1 MAPVWIVF
9 IAVLAPVTLGL
20 LSLFLPRP
28 WIERRMVVAGLGP
41 AVAFSLLLVTA
52 LDVRGPLNEAHQA
65 AAHHGGE
72 THHRDGEAVGH
83 DDQKVQAHT
92 ESHQPAAPHDT
103 HAIAPASH
111 DDGLTTGTL
120 DWMPSLHINIA
131 FRTDGLGLFFAL
143 LVSGIGVMIYLY
155 ARGYFGRAGP
165 TSADDLFRFY
175 PTIGFFT
182 TAMLGVVLADYTLL
196 TLLFWEMTS
205 ISSFLLIG
213 WDRYDKKAVKLAMQ
227 AFFTTGLGGMGLFGG
242 VLVFGNAT
250 AALGIGP
257 NGIDPVTGEMVS
269 MGIWRWSEMIAYQSD
284 IIGAITSG
292 SPGLM
297 WAFVLMFIGAGTK
310 SAQFPFHYWLPGAMA
325 APTPV
330 SAFLHSAT
338 MVKAG
343 VFLVGRLFPVFAA
356 LPLFPQIILPL
367 GAVTMFYGAM
377 VALRQH
383 DLKRIFAYT
392 TVSQLGLLMA
402 MYGLGAIPFD
412 YNGHTFAAID
422 FDVTQIANHAF
433 YKAPL
438 FIAAGAIGHVLS
450 RDLTQLNGA
459 FYKHKAICGTMM
471 AAALGLAALP
481 GTISF
486 QAKELF
492 LYSIYHLTV
501 QHPWLWLVMALTVIT
516 AICNVAICVRVWAT
530 LLGLPG
536 GLTEADGDHH
546 HEHHHEHTHEHGLLA
561 NLIWFPGAV
570 IVAFQ
575 FFGGIATPLWNK
587 LFGLFE
593 QPATAINYFQ
603 YKTEGVPTLIY
614 ALTHPGMPLYMS
626 ALAIGGG
633 VVLGLSKL
641 WRDSITDACDKIYP
655 AMYWLAVTGGGK
667 CFRVVQTGNLKH
679 YLLFILFALLGSFGW
694 AAATDPGMFAVF
706 SGEEVGKV
714 MEYWPGVLLGL
725 IVCVTAVLIPM
736 TEKRIVRVLFLG
748 ACGFAV
754 VALYLVYQAPDL
766 ALTQLMFEIIS
777 VILFVIVLRLL
788 PREKKASGMGKWW
801 RIPVATAI
809 GLLFGWMTLI
819 AATTDRDVTNPGN
832 DILGVTLAQH
842 SYGLEEDAFG
852 QPALETAMST
862 DPVVGARGGHGNNI
876 VNVILV
882 DFRGFDT
889 LGEITVLG
897 LAAMGVWSMLP
908 HRPRK
913 RKPGKAAES
922 QPSKSGTPQGGLA

>member
-1 MAPVWIVF
+1 MAPVWMVLV
-9 IAVLAPVTLGL
+9 AVLAPVTLGL

-28 WIERRMVVAGLGP
+28 WIERRMAVAILGP
-41 AVAFSLLLVTA
+41 VIAFALLLTTA
-52 LDVRGPLNEAHQA
+52 ISVRGPLSEARDA
-65 AAHHGGE
+65 ATHHAENRADDSHNDTAHHEDPHEHGAATAG
-72 THHRDGEAVGH
+72 HHG
-83 DDQKVQAHT
+83 
-92 ESHQPAAPHDT
+92 
-103 HAIAPASH
+103 
-111 DDGLTTGTL
+111 DGLTTGTIE
-120 DWMPSLHINIA
+120 WMPSLNINFS
-131 FRTDGLGLFFAL
+131 FRIDGLGLFFAL
-143 LVSGIGVMIYLY
+143 LVSGVGVMIYLY

-182 TAMLGVVLADYTLL
+182 TAMLGVVLADYTIL

-242 VLVFGNAT
+242 ILVFGNAT
-250 AALGIGP
+250 
-257 NGIDPVTGEMVS
+257 
-269 MGIWRWSEMIAYQSD
+269 GIWRWSEMLANTDALRETLMQV
-284 IIGAITSG
+284 G
-292 SPGLM
+292 SNPQLT

-367 GAVTMFYGAM
+367 GAVTMFYGGI
-377 VALRQH
+377 VALQQH

-402 MYGLGAIPFD
+402 MYGLGAIPFE
-412 YNGHTFAAID
+412 YHGHTLAAID

-450 RDLTQLNGA
+450 RDITQLNGA
-459 FYKHKAICGTMM
+459 FYKHPAICGTMM

-492 LYSIYHLTV
+492 LYAIYHAAEVHPGLWVVMGLT
-501 QHPWLWLVMALTVIT
+501 LIT
-516 AICNVAICVRVWAT
+516 AICNVAICVRVWTT
-530 LLGLPG
+530 LLGLPVG
-536 GLTEADGDHH
+536 MKPTEDHHDGHH
-546 HEHHHEHTHEHGLLA
+546 HEHHHEHGLLA
-561 NLIWFPGAV
+561 NLIWFPGAL
-570 IVAFQ
+570 IVSLQ
-575 FFGGIATPLWNK
+575 FLGGIFPNLVWSN
-587 LFGLFE
+587 LFGLLE
-593 QPATAINYFQ
+593 QPATTNNYFAE
-603 YKTEGVPTLIY
+603 TGVPNLLY
-614 ALTHPGMPLYMS
+614 VFTHWSLPLYLS
-626 ALAIGGG
+626 LGAI
-633 VVLGLSKL
+633 VLGVIVGVTKIG
-641 WRDSITDACDKIYP
+641 RGSITDACDKIYP
-655 AMYWLAVTGGGK
+655 AMYWLAVTGGGR
-667 CFRVVQTGNLKH
+667 CFRLIQTGNLKH
-679 YLLFILFALLGSFGW
+679 YMLFIIAALLFGFSW
-694 AAATDPGMFAVF
+694 AVVSDPGMIDVF
-706 SGEEVGKV
+706 HGDEVKRAF
-714 MEYWPGVLLGL
+714 EYWPGVMIGL
-725 IVCVTAVLIPM
+725 IVCATAVLIPM
-736 TEKRIVRVLFLG
+736 TESRIVRVLFLG

-788 PREKKASGMGKWW
+788 PHEKHKVGTGKYW
-801 RIPVATAI
+801 RAPI
-809 GLLFGWMTLI
+809 GLAVGLAFGWMTLV
-819 AATTDRDVTNPGN
+819 AASTDRDQSNPGHEP
-832 DILGVTLAQH
+832 LGHTLAQH
-842 SYGLEEDAFG
+842 SYGLKTDEFG
-852 QPALETAMST
+852 KPTLDTAMSSS
-862 DPVVGARGGHGNNI
+862 DVGARGGHGTNI

-889 LGEITVLG
+889 LGEICVLG

-908 HRPRK
+908 HRPRRKEEDGPSGFVK
-913 RKPGKAAES
+913 RGAA
-922 QPSKSGTPQGGLA
+922 

>member
-1 MAPVWIVF
+1 MAPVWTVF

-41 AVAFSLLLVTA
+41 AVAFVLLLATA
-52 LDVRGPLNEAHQA
+52 IDATSALSDAHQA
-65 AAHHGGE
+65 AKHDHA
-72 THHRDGEAVGH
+72 THSSTH
-83 DDQKVQAHT
+83 DAGDHT
-92 ESHQPAAPHDT
+92 ATA
-103 HAIAPASH
+103 ASH

-120 DWMPSLHINIA
+120 DWMPTLHINIA

-143 LVSGIGVMIYLY
+143 LVSGIGVMVYLY

-242 VLVFGNAT
+242 ILVFGNTT

-257 NGIDPVTGEMVS
+257 MGLDPVTGEVVC
-269 MGIWRWSEMIAYQSD
+269 MGIWRWSEMVAYQSE
-284 IIGAITSG
+284 IIGAITAM

-356 LPLFPQIILPL
+356 LPLFPQVIVPL
-367 GAVTMFYGAM
+367 GAVTMFYGAA

-392 TVSQLGLLMA
+392 TVSQLGLLMT
-402 MYGLGAIPFD
+402 MYGLGALQYTYKD
-412 YNGHTFAAID
+412 HVFAAID

-492 LYSIYHLTV
+492 LYGIYHV
-501 QHPWLWLVMALTVIT
+501 AKDHPWLWLIMGMTVVT
-516 AICNVAICVRVWAT
+516 AIFNVAICVRVWTT

-536 GLTEADGDHH
+536 GLTEADGEHHDDHH
-546 HEHHHEHTHEHGLLA
+546 HEHAHEHGVLA
-561 NLIWFPGAV
+561 NLIWLPGAV
-570 IVAFQ
+570 IVSLQ
-575 FFGGIATPLWNK
+575 FLGGIITPLWNK
-587 LFGLFE
+587 VFGLFE
-593 QPATAINYFQ
+593 QPATAVNYFQ
-603 YKTEGVPTLIY
+603 YKADGVPSLLY
-614 ALTHPGMPLYMS
+614 AVTHPGIPLLMS
-626 ALAIGGG
+626 GIAIGGG
-633 VVLGLSKL
+633 ILLGLSKL
-641 WRDSITDACDKIYP
+641 WRDAITDVCDRIYP
-655 AMYWLAVTGGGK
+655 ALYWLAVTGGGR
-667 CFRVVQTGNLKH
+667 CFRLVQTGNLKH
-679 YLLFILFALLGSFGW
+679 YLLFVLAFLMGGFIW
-694 AAATDPGMFAVF
+694 AAATDSGMAHVLH
-706 SGEEVGKV
+706 GDEVGRV
-714 MEYWPGVLLGL
+714 LEYWPGALIGL
-725 IVCVTAVLIPM
+725 IVCATAVLIPL
-736 TEKRIVRVLFLG
+736 TESRIVRVLFLG

-754 VALYLVYQAPDL
+754 VGLYLVYQAPDL

-788 PREKKASGMGKWW
+788 PKEKVAPNIGKWW
-801 RIPVATAI
+801 RIPVAASV

-819 AATTDRDVTNPGN
+819 AATTDRTETNPGREP
-832 DILGVTLAQH
+832 LGVTLAQH
-842 SYGLEEDAFG
+842 SYQIKEDEFG
-852 QPALETAMST
+852 QPKIETAMT
-862 DPVVGARGGHGNNI
+862 DDLGSRGGKGNNV

-889 LGEITVLG
+889 LGEIAVLG
-897 LAAMGVWSMLP
+897 LAAMGVWSMIP
-908 HRPRK
+908 HRSRRK
-913 RKPGKAAES
+913 DALTARGYPKGGAA
-922 QPSKSGTPQGGLA
+922 